1 LKNQPVRFGF
11 GFINK
16 KLKKLN
22 RTETEKNRAKTEP
35 EPSQTGKTEPNWFEP
50 VFSLKNRTEPNK
62 TKTGRFDLVSVRFQF
77 FFKKISV
84 WLFFFIKT
92 EPN

>member
-1 LKNQPVRFGF
+1 VSKKIKKPIKPRKPEKKIIEKTEPKKKSIKILKNQPVRFGF

-35 EPSQTGKTEPNWFEP
+35 NR
-50 VFSLKNRTEPNK
+50 KNRAK
-62 TKTGRFDLVSVRFQF
+62 LV
-77 FFKKISV
+77 
-84 WLFFFIKT
+84 
-92 EPN
+92 